1 MIPEFASDCATSAS
15 GENSWAESKHLHV
28 FKMKYCSFRK
38 GFRVSQQ
45 DGNIPNRRSLVV
57 PRCSPSRMGIQGK
70 SLPLSTLNVTLAP
83 LESSFVLVCIKQ
95 GDRESASRKS

>member
-1 MIPEFASDCATSAS
+1 MPLVPAS
-15 GENSWAESKHLHV
+15 GENNLEESKHLHV

-38 GFRVSQQ
+38 GFRAGQQ
-45 DGNIPNRRSLVV
+45 DRNILNRRSLVI

-83 LESSFVLVCIKQ
+83 VKSSFVLVCIK
-95 GDRESASRKS
+95 